1 MILRKYM
8 QQLMAQRRMRPILE
22 DMIAVVEQDRQMAR
36 RLAAALEARGCRAR
50 VAGGYAAA
58 RALFAEEV
66 PRALYIS
73 EALQRMSGG
82 DLLAEYDNDE
92 RFAVLPA
99 LVRVSRQDSV
109 FARAMRRGG
118 LQTIVAPFDVEAAA
132 ATLERMSRGEEG
144 TLRAILYHSRTLRER
159 TADNRKRVGVMA
171 EKPRRVGSTLRR
183 RDD

>member
-1 MILRKYM
+1 
-8 QQLMAQRRMRPILE
+8 MRPILE
-22 DMIAVVEQDRQMAR
+22 IMIAIVEQDRRRAR

-50 VAGGYAAA
+50 VAGGYEAA
-58 RALFAEEV
+58 RALLADEM

-73 EALQRMSGG
+73 EALQRASGG

-92 RFAVLPA
+92 RFAVLPV

-109 FARAMRRGG
+109 FARAMRLGG

-132 ATLERMSRGEEG
+132 ATLQRMSRGEEG
-144 TLRAILYHSRTLRER
+144 TLRAILHHSRMLRER
-159 TADNRKRVGVMA
+159 TADNRRHVGVMA
-171 EKPRRVGSTLRR
+171 EKPRRIRSTLRR